1 MKRVQHKHQRAA
13 TKASHRVHYTKP
25 GGATASTAPAPQ
37 GPKVS
42 AIPQS
47 DALHLFSIARCTAN
61 TSYYE
66 RRSVSVPYEKLH
78 ALEARYTTL
87 WSNID
92 VQQYKGDFTEAAYIE
107 KFGPIGKQLF
117 AMMLAV
123 RGAAL
128 PGNSSSSS
136 QGAITAV
143 HNTLSALLF
152 NDQITPRDLQQLAGD
167 LSDADAYA
175 PKGTDK
181 RLIARRELNARFQQ
195 LKIPMA
201 FHITQLE
208 GVEAVCIKRYYK

>member
-1 MKRVQHKHQRAA
+1 MNRRIQRKTGAIQIA
-13 TKASHRVHYTKP
+13 SRSRDTRADNSVSTK
-25 GGATASTAPAPQ
+25 TAQPA
-37 GPKVS
+37 KTS
-42 AIPQS
+42 AIPQI
-47 DALHLFSIARCTAN
+47 DTTLYHSIARCSAN
-61 TSYYE
+61 ITHYE
-66 RRSVSVPYEKLH
+66 HKSVSVPYEKLH
-78 ALEARYTTL
+78 ALEARYENMWVGL
-87 WSNID
+87 Q
-92 VQQYKGDFTEAAYIE
+92 VQQYKGDFTEAAYLE

-128 PGNSSSSS
+128 PGESSSSS

-167 LSDADAYA
+167 LSDADAYT
-175 PKGTDK
+175 PRGPDK
-181 RLIARRELNARFQQ
+181 RLIARRELNTRFQQ

-208 GVEAVCIKRYYK
+208 GIEAVCIKRYYK

>member
-1 MKRVQHKHQRAA
+1 MKRIQRKHHRAA
-13 TKASHRVHYTKP
+13 AKATHRAQYTKP

-42 AIPQS
+42 AVPQS
-47 DALHLFSIARCTAN
+47 DPLHYSSIARCTPNA
-61 TSYYE
+61 SYYE
-66 RRSVSVPYEKLH
+66 RRSISVPYEKLH
-78 ALEARYTTL
+78 ALEARYTIL

-128 PGNSSSSS
+128 PGDSSSTS

-143 HNTLSALLF
+143 HNTLSAILF
-152 NDQITPRDLQQLAGD
+152 DKQITPRDLQQLAGD
-167 LSDADAYA
+167 LSDADTYT
-175 PKGTDK
+175 PRGTDR

-208 GVEAVCIKRYYK
+208 SIEAVCIKRYYK

>member
-1 MKRVQHKHQRAA
+1 MKRIQHKHQRAA
-13 TKASHRVHYTKP
+13 AKTSHRARYTKP

-42 AIPQS
+42 AVPQS
-47 DALHLFSIARCTAN
+47 DPLHYSSIARCTAN
-61 TSYYE
+61 FSYYE
-66 RRSVSVPYEKLH
+66 RRSIPVPYEKLH
-78 ALEARYTTL
+78 ALEVRYTTL

-128 PGNSSSSS
+128 PGDSSSTS

-143 HNTLSALLF
+143 HNTLSAMLF

-167 LSDADAYA
+167 LYDADTYT
-175 PKGTDK
+175 PRGSDK

-208 GVEAVCIKRYYK
+208 SVEAVCIKRYYK